1 MLVDNNDF
9 NPNQGENTPIS
20 DTGSG
25 VFEPNQ
31 DGTEGNYGEN
41 QENNGDFPKK
51 QEISSE
57 TEENPRKHGNFFT
70 EEGVS
75 QLKRDFPAVDPEKLS
90 KSENFQAFLS
100 VIKENPTLSEIYSA
114 FNAISASIEEK
125 AREKALYSLASSS
138 ATPGALSSGESS
150 DTVYYTRAQVL
161 EMSRE
166 EIRKN
171 LDIIR
176 QSQAKW

>member
-1 MLVDNNDF
+1 MLQDNNNL
-9 NPNQGENTPIS
+9 NPNSEENTHIA

-25 VFEPNQ
+25 VFLQNQ
-31 DGTEGNYGEN
+31 EETEQNSQENHQNQGDLSQKQDFSQKASEN
-41 QENNGDFPKK
+41 QGK
-51 QEISSE
+51 QAD
-57 TEENPRKHGNFFT
+57 FFT
-70 EEGVS
+70 EES
-75 QLKRDFPAVDPEKLS
+75 ISDLKKSFPAVDPENLY

-100 VIKENPTLSEIYSA
+100 VIKENPTLTEIYSV

-125 AREKALYSLASSS
+125 SREKALHSLANSG
-138 ATPGALSSGESS
+138 ATPGALSSGESA
-150 DTVYYTRAQVL
+150 DPIYYTRAQVL